1 MAQTSLIEATH
12 SVQSGN
18 KIEWLARMGYIAK
31 GVVYGT
37 VGILTLL
44 SLYGAFGD
52 GAVTG
57 SRGAIR
63 AIASQPFGNV
73 LLILMIVGLAGYVV
87 WRFAQG
93 VKDTE
98 GKGSDASG
106 WMQRLGFIISAC
118 FYASLT
124 FYAITMAGWF
134 TGSGSD
140 SGSSKEALTAKL
152 MSTDAGIW
160 AVGIAGLI
168 FIGIGFYQFYRAFT
182 SKFKDKWKTQQIA
195 PSHLRVAERFAQ
207 VGISARALTL
217 VIIGGL
223 VVQAAR
229 QADPSDAKGLGH
241 ALQSLRGETYGLIL
255 LTIIGAGL
263 VCYGLYCFMNAR
275 YRTMNV

>member
-1 MAQTSLIEATH
+1 MNQTSLVDATYTMQN
-12 SVQSGN
+12 SS
-18 KIEWLARMGYIAK
+18 KIEWLARTGYVAK

-37 VGILTLL
+37 VGVLTLL

-63 AIASQPFGNV
+63 AIASQPFGNL
-73 LLILMIVGLAGYVV
+73 LLILMIIGLAGYVV
-87 WRFAQG
+87 WRFVQG

-98 GKGSDASG
+98 GKGSDAAG
-106 WMQRLGFIISAC
+106 WMQRIGFIISAG

-124 FYAITMAGWF
+124 FYALTLTGWF
-134 TGSGSD
+134 SGAGTESGST
-140 SGSSKEALTAKL
+140 KQALTAKL

-160 AVGIAGLI
+160 VVGLAGLA
-168 FIGIGFYQFYRAFT
+168 FIGIGFYQFYRAFA

-207 VGISARALTL
+207 LGISARALTL
-217 VIIGGL
+217 LIIGGL
-223 VVQAAR
+223 LVQAAR
-229 QADPSDAKGLGH
+229 RADPNDAQGLGN
-241 ALQSLRGETYGLIL
+241 ALQSLRDETYGMIV